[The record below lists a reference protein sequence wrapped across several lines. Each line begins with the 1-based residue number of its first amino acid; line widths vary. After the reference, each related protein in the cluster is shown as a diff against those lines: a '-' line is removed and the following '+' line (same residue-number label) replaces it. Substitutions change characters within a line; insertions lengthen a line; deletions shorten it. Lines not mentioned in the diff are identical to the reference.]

1 LLEKVAHFDTLLE
14 AARLASRGK
23 KNTLTV
29 AEFMFDLEGQL
40 FKLQTELLEGSYRPG
55 EFRYFKICDPKE
67 RTIAESPFRDRV
79 VHHAICLVL
88 EPLLERRYI
97 HDSYACRPGK
107 GAHRALARAQ
117 QYCRRNTHYLKCDVK
132 KYFDSIDHEVLK
144 SLLRRITKDTR
155 LLRILDLIVDHPG
168 GSKGVPI
175 GNLTSQHFANL
186 YLDRLDHWLK
196 EIGQVQDYL
205 RYMDDFICFGNSKA
219 TLHSLRSEVGSFL
232 ETHLRLQLKEEV
244 THVASVHQGLSFL
257 GFRIFPSVI
266 RIKSECVTRCRRK
279 IVLRM
284 NQLEMGKISEAK
296 FLDSV
301 QSLVTHI
308 THGNTLLGRRSWLR
322 TLSLEGENEGMV
334 RNGSN
339 RVIRGGSWN
348 NDANNA
354 RCSNRNNNTPTN
366 RNNNIGVR
374 LLSSSESENDAVY
387 GLRRSALLDDQNRTL
402 FR

>member
-1 LLEKVAHFDTLLE
+1 
-14 AARLASRGK
+14 
-23 KNTLTV
+23 
-29 AEFMFDLEGQL
+29 M
-40 FKLQTELLEGSYRPG
+40 
-55 EFRYFKICDPKE
+55 
-67 RTIAESPFRDRV
+67 
-79 VHHAICLVL
+79 
-88 EPLLERRYI
+88 
-97 HDSYACRPGK
+97 
-107 GAHRALARAQ
+107 
-117 QYCRRNTHYLKCDVK
+117 
-132 KYFDSIDHEVLK
+132 
-144 SLLRRITKDTR
+144 
-155 LLRILDLIVDHPG
+155 
-168 GSKGVPI
+168 
-175 GNLTSQHFANL
+175 
-186 YLDRLDHWLK
+186 
-196 EIGQVQDYL
+196 
-205 RYMDDFICFGNSKA
+205 
-219 TLHSLRSEVGSFL
+219 
-232 ETHLRLQLKEEV
+232 
-244 THVASVHQGLSFL
+244 
-257 GFRIFPSVI
+257 
-266 RIKSECVTRCRRK
+266 
-279 IVLRM
+279 LRM